1 VSKTQAALR
10 HPGQFKG
17 GNHRADTNLN
27 IDGRDTG
34 GARLATPSAQA
45 DIDIEEK
52 GAADP
57 KRARGWVP
65 IEGRFGGGTYFVNS
79 TSPTDIVVRAE
90 IMLIPT
96 GTGTANDVKAITG
109 TEDAIGKAVSTK
121 GYRVDLKFVDVAS
134 PYTFKVN
141 VDPCRWEVATN
152 WSGGDPRGFA
162 HELHHLFAFELD
174 RYNDI
179 GSHATNQSMEVAQR
193 LEWFE
198 KELSK
203 PAGFNDPTSIMDSA
217 PHPNESDVCTVAG
230 LDVKT
235 CVAAGCGKSP

>member
-1 VSKTQAALR
+1 MSKTQAALR
-10 HPGQFKG
+10 HSGQFTN

-65 IEGRFGGGTYFVNS
+65 IKGRFGAGTYFVNR

-96 GTGTANDVKAITG
+96 GTGTTNNVKAIKG
-109 TEDAIGKAVSTK
+109 MEDAIEKAASTK
-121 GYRVDLKFVDVAS
+121 GYRVDLKFVDGAS

-141 VDPCRWEVATN
+141 VDPSRWEVATN

-174 RYNDI
+174 RYNYI
-179 GSHATNQSMEVAQR
+179 ESHATNQSMEVAQR
-193 LEWFE
+193 LVWSE

-203 PAGFNDPTSIMDSA
+203 PPGFNHPTPIMDSA